1 MSEIVPF
8 WSPTGISD
16 VSFPFYHLY
25 CCSEFVFYVVL
36 GLVITFVLFISI
48 LVFTIKSTPVNHRL
62 SILCLFWL
70 TLSFPANATGFNEAV
85 KTANKQLK
93 FYYRQNEWKFVQH
106 QNISKKELI
115 KGGLHLSFKGNQQFF

>member
-25 CCSEFVFYVVL
+25 CCSEFVFHVVL

-70 TLSFPANATGFNEAV
+70 TLSFLANATV
-85 KTANKQLK
+85 KSQMEEFIPSESRSIWSRNRSTE
-93 FYYRQNEWKFVQH
+93 F
-106 QNISKKELI
+106 
-115 KGGLHLSFKGNQQFF
+115 